1 MKAHANIAVMSE
13 EVRKIVFHY
22 RYENLT
28 KSQAVLHRALSQKE
42 KIEIFSYK
50 AAIVVGQHK

>member
-1 MKAHANIAVMSE
+1 MLE
-13 EVRKIVFHY
+13 ETRKRVFHY

-28 KSQAVLHRALSQKE
+28 KSQAVLCKTLSQKE

-50 AAIVVGQHK
+50 TAFLIAQHK